1 MSIRFLKR
9 ESAPT
14 ELFVDAFTEVAVV
27 KNTLVKFDGDGTVS
41 AATTNETYAGITHG
55 TAKAPETID
64 TGDTTF
70 YVQIIPADD
79 ETIFSITPQAAV
91 TVAAAKAKVGSYNDL
106 NGSGASVT
114 VATVQGVNN
123 DVLIVGY
130 NSRIGQTNIDSY
142 RCKLN
147 DRAV

>member
-1 MSIRFLKR
+1 MSIRFVKR

-14 ELFVDAFTEVAVV
+14 ELFDATTTEVAVA

-55 TAKAPETID
+55 TAVAPETID

-70 YVQIIPADD
+70 SVHIIPADD
-79 ETIFSITPQAAV
+79 ETVFAMTPQAAV
-91 TVAAAKAKVGSYNDL
+91 AVSAAIAKVGSYNDI

-114 VATVQGVNN
+114 VATTQGTNN
-123 DVLIVGY
+123 DVFIVGY
-130 NSRIGQTNIDSY
+130 NARIGETNIDEY
-142 RCKLN
+142 LVKLN